1 MLAHMIFLTS
11 RRELQQ
17 CTSWVYDCDNAAD
30 GGATALPQ
38 DPWMEV
44 TH

>member
-1 MLAHMIFLTS
+1 LAHIILLS
-11 RRELQQ
+11 SHCELAQ
-17 CTSWVYDCDNAAD
+17 CTSRGYDCDNAAD
-30 GGATALPQ
+30 GGATTLPQ